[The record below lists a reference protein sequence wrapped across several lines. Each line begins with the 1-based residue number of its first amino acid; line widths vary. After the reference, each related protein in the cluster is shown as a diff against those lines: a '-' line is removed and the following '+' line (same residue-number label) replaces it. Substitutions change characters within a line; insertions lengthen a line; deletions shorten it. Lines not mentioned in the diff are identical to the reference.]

1 MKARRPAG
9 LDTVGKLHPGE
20 TGHELVGWQGCKGP
34 EALHHGFLL
43 RRSVVSRPRRLEQRQ
58 TEQPRAVLGGEGE
71 RARATARIADEVE
84 SVEPVSVRCT
94 FDPGDLD
101 VERVVRRRP
110 ILRVEL
116 EILGDRVHALA
127 EHPQQ
132 RFVGRA
138 DGQDPTR

>member
-1 MKARRPAG
+1 M
-9 LDTVGKLHPGE
+9 
-20 TGHELVGWQGCKGP
+20 
-34 EALHHGFLL
+34 
-43 RRSVVSRPRRLEQRQ
+43 
-58 TEQPRAVLGGEGE
+58 LGGEGE

-84 SVEPVSVRCT
+84 SVEPVSVRFT

-101 VERVVRRRP
+101 AERVVRWGP
-110 ILRVEL
+110 ILRVEI
-116 EILGDRVHALA
+116 EVLGDRVHALA